1 MINRTSN
8 FLNKFD
14 IANVDRSLSNEQIH
28 GSQTIAPRPK
38 NESIFSNKA
47 MKTFT
52 ADYFRCQ
59 LDNGFGRSTSLYVP
73 GFAHD
78 GHSEYAM
85 LVKRFN

>member
-1 MINRTSN
+1 
-8 FLNKFD
+8 
-14 IANVDRSLSNEQIH
+14 
-28 GSQTIAPRPK
+28 
-38 NESIFSNKA
+38 